1 MTQIKNCRL
10 HHAPHGT
17 EYAMWRPRAQ
27 LKIQSK
33 YNKTDYHLDKGGNDG
48 NDERHV
54 SGKTIYL
61 EICSIFPPR
70 HSCCCPTNPSNS
82 NCKQTTQTIEYTH
95 NYCYYVFVSQK
106 NELRKI
112 VGCMNSSQTPLCN
125 EYFRANT
132 KVGRTWIDSLEIRR
146 RWFWNIHSLVKFPG
160 ICSVRFVTAQSAF
173 AWIELNADKFDATH
187 THRTTHM
194 THIFKLDA

>member
-1 MTQIKNCRL
+1 MATTNATFREKQFIWKFARF
-10 HHAPHGT
+10 
-17 EYAMWRPRAQ
+17 
-27 LKIQSK
+27 
-33 YNKTDYHLDKGGNDG
+33 
-48 NDERHV
+48 
-54 SGKTIYL
+54 
-61 EICSIFPPR
+61 FPPR

-146 RWFWNIHSLVKFPG
+146 RWLWNIHSLVKFPG
-160 ICSVRFVTAQSAF
+160 ICSVKFVTAQSAF

-187 THRTTHM
+187 THDA
-194 THIFKLDA
+194 HIQIGCVKLGFVTWFAHFYIQVR